1 MDMISP
7 RARTHA
13 GQGGAEYDVYDFPES
28 PESADAGGG
37 DEEYSMPGKGKGK
50 GEGIGEAVDDGE
62 GLASALAQL
71 VV

>member
-1 MDMISP
+1 MISQNLLKVQM
-7 RARTHA
+7 R
-13 GQGGAEYDVYDFPES
+13 
-28 PESADAGGG
+28 GGG